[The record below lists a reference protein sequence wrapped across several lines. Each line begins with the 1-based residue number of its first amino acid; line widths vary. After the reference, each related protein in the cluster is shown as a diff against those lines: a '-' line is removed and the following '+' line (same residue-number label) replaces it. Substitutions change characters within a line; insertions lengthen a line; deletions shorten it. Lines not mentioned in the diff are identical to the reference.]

1 LSEEG
6 KTSLR
11 KLAPRIL
18 KAALWSLMT
27 GVVFFLIERFLAL
40 FLFELYPK
48 AQNLFTV
55 FAWTI
60 IISVFLVK
68 FSEGTIFKYAFLVG
82 RNFFL
87 MLFFI
92 YSTNCGV
99 LTVEAAGFLQ
109 ASNLRIELEFVPLVV
124 LIVFSSLVSI
134 VRNLVQAIDF
144 LTETSV

>member
-1 LSEEG
+1 LSEAG
-6 KTSLR
+6 KTSLK

-48 AQNLFTV
+48 AQNLFTI

>member
-1 LSEEG
+1 MSEEG

-48 AQNLFTV
+48 AQNLFTI

>member
-1 LSEEG
+1 
-6 KTSLR
+6 
-11 KLAPRIL
+11 
-18 KAALWSLMT
+18 MT

>member
-6 KTSLR
+6 KTSLK

-82 RNFFL
+82 RN
-87 MLFFI
+87 
-92 YSTNCGV
+92 
-99 LTVEAAGFLQ
+99 LT
-109 ASNLRIELEFVPLVV
+109 
-124 LIVFSSLVSI
+124 FS
-134 VRNLVQAIDF
+134 
-144 LTETSV
+144 

>member
-1 LSEEG
+1 MGEEE
-6 KTSLR
+6 KIWLK

-18 KAALWSLMT
+18 KGALWSLIV
-27 GVVFFLIERFLAL
+27 GVGFFLMEYFLES
-40 FLFELYPK
+40 FLFEPYPEAK
-48 AQNLFTV
+48 SFFIV

-60 IISVFLVK
+60 IVSAFLVK

-82 RNFFL
+82 RNLFL

-109 ASNLRIELEFVPLVV
+109 ASNLHIELEFVPLVV
-124 LIVFSSLVSI
+124 LIVFSFLISI

>member
-1 LSEEG
+1 MSEEG
-6 KTSLR
+6 KTSLK

-48 AQNLFTV
+48 AQNLFTI

>member
-1 LSEEG
+1 MSEEG
-6 KTSLR
+6 KTSLK

>member
-1 LSEEG
+1 MSEEG
-6 KTSLR
+6 KTSLK

-27 GVVFFLIERFLAL
+27 GVVFFLFERFLAL

>member
-1 LSEEG
+1 
-6 KTSLR
+6 
-11 KLAPRIL
+11 
-18 KAALWSLMT
+18 
-27 GVVFFLIERFLAL
+27 
-40 FLFELYPK
+40 
-48 AQNLFTV
+48 
-55 FAWTI
+55 
-60 IISVFLVK
+60 
-68 FSEGTIFKYAFLVG
+68 
-82 RNFFL
+82 

>member
-6 KTSLR
+6 KTSLK

>member
-1 LSEEG
+1 MSEEG

>member
-48 AQNLFTV
+48 AQNLFTI

>member
-6 KTSLR
+6 KTSLK

-48 AQNLFTV
+48 AQNLFTI